1 MKSYFTSKFF
11 VNNRQVLRAKCGGE
25 PVVITANGLLQR
37 GSDSA
42 YAFTQDA
49 NFWYLTGLDE
59 PDIVLFMDSSEEFL
73 ILPEQSDYQ
82 KVFDGSASDDEL
94 ARRSGIKKIYDYEEG
109 WERLEKKLKKVNQI
123 ATIAPPP
130 VYIDLY
136 GMYTNP
142 ARTTLVEKVKRCARE
157 LKFNDLAPHLAN
169 QRMIKQPEEIAA
181 IQKAIDIT
189 AASLME
195 ALSGNYEYE
204 YQLEAE
210 ITAGFRKRGATG
222 HAFEPI
228 VAAGKRACILHNV
241 ANNAPIGKNE
251 LVVVDVGA
259 EFEHYSADITRTVS
273 FERSSTRQGAV
284 YSAVLEAQ
292 EFAIDLLKP
301 GLAFED
307 YRRQTD
313 RFIGEKL
320 RELGLIKTVG
330 PAGIRKYYPHSISHF
345 MGLNV
350 HDVGDYGQSLQSGMV
365 LTVEPGIYIPEEGL
379 GVRLEDDILVTEKG
393 CEILSK
399 TLPKRL
405 G

>member
-1 MKSYFTSKFF
+1 
-11 VNNRQVLRAKCGGE
+11 
-25 PVVITANGLLQR
+25 
-37 GSDSA
+37 
-42 YAFTQDA
+42 
-49 NFWYLTGLDE
+49 
-59 PDIVLFMDSSEEFL
+59 
-73 ILPEQSDYQ
+73 
-82 KVFDGSASDDEL
+82 
-94 ARRSGIKKIYDYEEG
+94 
-109 WERLEKKLKKVNQI
+109 
-123 ATIAPPP
+123 
-130 VYIDLY
+130 
-136 GMYTNP
+136 
-142 ARTTLVEKVKRCARE
+142 
-157 LKFNDLAPHLAN
+157 
-169 QRMIKQPEEIAA
+169 
-181 IQKAIDIT
+181 
-189 AASLME
+189 ME